1 MRQAIENR
9 HGQFLI
15 DPAARRSQHQGTCT
29 GSFNAGI
36 TQTV

>member
-15 DPAARRSQHQGTCT
+15 DPAAVSIKEPAL